1 MLIIA
6 HRGAWAETALP
17 EQTRASFEAA
27 FALGTD
33 GVECDVRLTA
43 DGEVVC
49 HHDATAERLTGVRV
63 AISEATLAE
72 LRSLD
77 WDATTPGAASGGI
90 LTLAE
95 LIEICRDAARPVVLA
110 IELKHPNP
118 AGVDLDAAVIRVLAD
133 AGWNAGDATLG
144 SVRVS
149 LMSFNPE
156 SLGVLLRVVSAEHVT
171 LLTTEAGIDDI
182 AYAIDT
188 ADADAA
194 ARAALEARL
203 SAALAAARDLI
214 EAGAVGG
221 VGPDIDTV
229 RATPAAVRRWIDA
242 GRTVRVWTVDER
254 EDAALCAGLGVQQ
267 IETDRPRDL
276 LAWRD
281 APETMEP

>member
-6 HRGAWAETALP
+6 HRGAWAETGLP

-27 FALGTD
+27 LALGAD
-33 GVECDVRLTA
+33 GVECDVRLTV

-49 HHDATAERLTGVRV
+49 HHDATAERLTGARV
-63 AISEATLAE
+63 AISDATLAE
-72 LRSLD
+72 LRALD
-77 WDATTPGAASGGI
+77 WDATAPGTASGGI
-90 LTLAE
+90 VTLAE
-95 LIEICRDAARPVVLA
+95 LIDLCLDAARPVVLA

-133 AGWNAGDATLG
+133 AGWNAADATLG
-144 SVRVS
+144 TVRVS

-156 SLGVLLRVVSAEHVT
+156 SLGVLLRVVPAEHVT
-171 LLTTEAGIDDI
+171 LLTTEAGLDDI
-182 AYAIDT
+182 AYALDT
-188 ADADAA
+188 AGADAA

-214 EAGAVGG
+214 EVGAVGG

-229 RATPAAVRRWIDA
+229 RTAPATVRRWIDA
-242 GRTVRVWTVDER
+242 GRTVRVWTVDAR

-281 APETMEP
+281 APGTMEG